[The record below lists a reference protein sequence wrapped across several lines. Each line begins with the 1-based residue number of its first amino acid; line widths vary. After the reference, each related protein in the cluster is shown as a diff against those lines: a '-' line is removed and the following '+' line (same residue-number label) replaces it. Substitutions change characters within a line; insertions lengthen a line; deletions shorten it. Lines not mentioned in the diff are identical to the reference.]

1 VPEPPFHFKG
11 FSAPGYTMV
20 PDEYFDL
27 ILSHLTGVECKVL
40 DYIFRRTF
48 GFKKDSDRISLS
60 QMVNGIV
67 KADGERL
74 DSGVGESRSGV
85 VRALAGLE
93 AKGIIKKTKV
103 TTERNGHETNV
114 YSLVFQDPSAGG
126 LGWSAGEPA
135 PSRPAVQPSSP
146 AHTQETDVQE
156 TDRANAQETEATAL
170 WLATLDKLRGRFP
183 RSRMADLEDTRGL
196 RMDGGTL
203 IVAGPARLNEL
214 ADFIRHD
221 VGQAVRFEG

>member
-1 VPEPPFHFKG
+1 
-11 FSAPGYTMV
+11 MV

-93 AKGIIKKTKV
+93 TKGIIKKTKI
-103 TTERNGHETNV
+103 TTERNGYETNV
-114 YSLVFQDPSAGG
+114 YSLVFQDPSTGG
-126 LGWSAGEPA
+126 LGWSAGGLGA
-135 PSRPAVQPSSP
+135 SRPVVQASP
-146 AHTQETDVQE
+146 PVNTQETVVQN
-156 TDRANAQETEATAL
+156 TDRAEVQDTGPAALWTAL
-170 WLATLDKLRGRFP
+170 LERLRGRFP
-183 RSRMADLEDTRGL
+183 RSRMLAFEGTRGL
-196 RMDGGTL
+196 RMDGATL
-203 IVAGPARLNEL
+203 VVAGPAELNEL
-214 ADFIRHD
+214 AGFIRHD
-221 VGQAVRFEG
+221 QGQAVRFELG